1 MIQQQTKTLP
11 ASEVKNN
18 FGAIASQV
26 KKGEYK
32 EIIVENRGEPIV
44 AIVGVEELE
53 AMKEFREKERQ
64 KDALER
70 LRALRA
76 RIQARIK
83 GRLTD
88 QEADEVADR
97 FSRELIDDL
106 EKTGKVTFER
116 KTP

>member
-32 EIIVENRGEPIV
+32 EVIVENHGEPIV
-44 AIVGVEELE
+44 AIIGIEELE
-53 AMKEFREKERQ
+53 EMKEFRERERQ
-64 KDALER
+64 KNALGK
-70 LRALRA
+70 LRALRT
-76 RIQARIK
+76 RIQTRIK
-83 GRLTD
+83 GKLTEE
-88 QEADEVADR
+88 EADEIAAR

-106 EKTGKVTFER
+106 GKTG
-116 KTP
+116 

>member
-88 QEADEVADR
+88 QEADEIADR

-106 EKTGKVTFER
+106 EKTGKVKFER
-116 KTP
+116 NST

>member
-18 FGAIASQV
+18 FGAIASRV

-32 EIIVENRGEPIV
+32 AVIVENRGEPIV
-44 AIVGVEELE
+44 AIVGIEELE
-53 AMKEFREKERQ
+53 AMKGLRERERQ
-64 KDALER
+64 KDALGK
-70 LRALRA
+70 LRALRS

-83 GRLTD
+83 GKLTER
-88 QEADEVADR
+88 QADEMADR

-106 EKTGKVTFER
+106 EKTGKVKFER
-116 KTP
+116 QTP